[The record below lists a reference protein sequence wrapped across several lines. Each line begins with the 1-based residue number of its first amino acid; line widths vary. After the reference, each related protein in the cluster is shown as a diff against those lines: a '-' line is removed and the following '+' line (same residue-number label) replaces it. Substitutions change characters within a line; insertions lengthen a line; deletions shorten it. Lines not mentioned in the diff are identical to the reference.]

1 MEGPSTTGSSSS
13 GSVAAPRLASG
24 SEYAAWAP
32 LFVNWC
38 KRQGVGSALTQEI
51 KEWKQLSE
59 LVQQWERES
68 AEALMADMLGGGAA
82 SSGSSSGDAKAIA
95 AAAAAAAAVETK
107 RAALKR
113 LVSLSERVYAVL
125 FDALP
130 LPLRAQAPQP
140 EGYAFGLWSWL
151 QSKYQCVEADSIGVL
166 WRQWGLLEMGVE
178 ETYDA
183 YRARAN
189 KLHALLAAAKE
200 SVSPIHFADVMLGRL
215 RPRYAPAALAL
226 RASDRLKD
234 LSKVDW
240 DEVAAF
246 VNAHERVE
254 QRSGDGEAAAEMQQA
269 LAVQDGRGSGRGG
282 TRQQGHG
289 GGGKTDMSRIRCY
302 KCKRMGHY
310 SNSCDGGRGD
320 GETVNAANAAA
331 DEAHEEGLDDEGFGP
346 EQFTFSALLAQRAED
361 QPSGAMDCAGVG
373 GRVGE
378 KTDAV
383 PMKEK
388 QQSAEME
395 SAQQTDWPQDA
406 RSRSHCQQQQ
416 LNRALFEAMSGIAQ
430 RGAEQRATRGG
441 GTPGAGRRSGGGL
454 RGRGAARV
462 EELKYDGVGK
472 AGAKGGGGGVSGGRL
487 EHLMPSWIKRD
498 SQADAAARIHSKP

>member
-226 RASDRLKD
+226 
-234 LSKVDW
+234 
-240 DEVAAF
+240 
-246 VNAHERVE
+246 
-254 QRSGDGEAAAEMQQA
+254 
-269 LAVQDGRGSGRGG
+269 
-282 TRQQGHG
+282 
-289 GGGKTDMSRIRCY
+289 
-302 KCKRMGHY
+302 
-310 SNSCDGGRGD
+310 
-320 GETVNAANAAA
+320 
-331 DEAHEEGLDDEGFGP
+331 
-346 EQFTFSALLAQRAED
+346 
-361 QPSGAMDCAGVG
+361 
-373 GRVGE
+373 
-378 KTDAV
+378 
-383 PMKEK
+383 
-388 QQSAEME
+388 
-395 SAQQTDWPQDA
+395 
-406 RSRSHCQQQQ
+406 
-416 LNRALFEAMSGIAQ
+416 
-430 RGAEQRATRGG
+430 
-441 GTPGAGRRSGGGL
+441 
-454 RGRGAARV
+454 
-462 EELKYDGVGK
+462 
-472 AGAKGGGGGVSGGRL
+472 
-487 EHLMPSWIKRD
+487 
-498 SQADAAARIHSKP
+498 